1 MSKYTPKQYPE
12 LNEKILDTK
21 LDIIQLLSEIQECDD
36 DLQIKSNHL
45 LTINLRV
52 NKSEKKL
59 SDMGIIIQSNYY
71 V

>member
-1 MSKYTPKQYPE
+1 MSKYTPKQYHE

-36 DLQIKSNHL
+36 DLQTKSNHL

-59 SDMGIIIQSNYY
+59 TDMELEYN
-71 V
+71 